1 MVCETLPNECESLLG
16 DAIYMMRETGVLLYR
31 EEIIASPV
39 FATYTLCGALLFIV
53 CLFYVF
59 EVQAVRI

>member
-1 MVCETLPNECESLLG
+1 LG
-16 DAIYMMRETGVLLYR
+16 DAIYLMRETGVLLYR

-39 FATYTLCGALLFIV
+39 FATYALCGALLFIV
-53 CLFYVF
+53 CVCFYVF